1 MGERKDLQMIRK
13 PSLLRDV
20 FSIFGAANAAAAATQ
35 AGRIPTA
42 RDLRTLGIEPKQFR
56 AIGR

>member
-1 MGERKDLQMIRK
+1 MTRK
-13 PSLLRDV
+13 PSLFRDL
-20 FSIFGAANAAAAATQ
+20 FSMFGAASAAAAATHEH
-35 AGRIPTA
+35 RSPSP

>member
-1 MGERKDLQMIRK
+1 MTRK
-13 PSLLRDV
+13 PSLFRDL
-20 FSIFGAANAAAAATQ
+20 FGMFGAATSAAAATQ
-35 AGRIPTA
+35 AGHSPSA